1 MIVAGEARASSL
13 RAVADALGGAQV
25 TFWCMWGF
33 DFLGSGNIFS
43 CPGLLKRW
51 NMFLS
56 GRRRCKSGCSRE
68 LCEGAEILKSR
79 IFTSWCTWIWQLT
92 SSQGVRRAG
101 EGDEHFVTAGKCRRC
116 HRHGHSGDP
125 ETCVKFNKLEFL
137 WHLTMFHRRWAST
150 RSWIIQQLN
159 QAKQLMRR
167 RSSCYHSDLRLFLV
181 PSQYQCCG

>member
-1 MIVAGEARASSL
+1 MTWNSGHILFSNQARAVIVAGEARASSL

-79 IFTSWCTWIWQLT
+79 IFTSCCTWIWQLT
-92 SSQGVRRAG
+92 SSQGVWRAG

-125 ETCVKFNKLEFL
+125 KTGVNLNILEFSYDI
-137 WHLTMFHRRWAST
+137 WQCIIGDEHL
-150 RSWIIQQLN
+150 QE
-159 QAKQLMRR
+159 
-167 RSSCYHSDLRLFLV
+167 V
-181 PSQYQCCG
+181 G